1 MASPAQLPYPHRPEP
16 HGPAEEVLDVRAE
29 WDGDEEAAARFGSPA
44 AIRAALLPE
53 QVAEF
58 DTAYDAALTSAR
70 QTLSLD
76 QLHHVLR
83 VWRRVAWQTA
93 TDPDSQREV
102 VDAVAEIRRTGA
114 AREGSVS
121 WDDLKAELG
130 I

>member
-1 MASPAQLPYPHRPEP
+1 MASPAHYPDQNRSAL
-16 HGPAEEVLDVRAE
+16 AESMVQARTVWA
-29 WDGDEEAAARFGSPA
+29 GDEDAAARFGSPA

-53 QVAEF
+53 QAAEF
-58 DTAYDAALTSAR
+58 DAAYDAALTAAR

-83 VWRRVAWQTA
+83 VWRRVAWQA
-93 TDPDSQREV
+93 ETDADAVKEMAA
-102 VDAVAEIRRTGA
+102 AVAEVRRTGA

-121 WDDLKAELG
+121 WNDLKAELG